1 MGARPMILQVS
12 WVILLVSG
20 IWVAT
25 RWSLIAT
32 SLIDSGFLPL
42 EPSIADHQ
50 AIKTCLFAMEGLGWF
65 VGTLATFG
73 LKGASGWL
81 RFAYVSGLV
90 AWGLF
95 SLSHVIVTGIV
106 S

>member
-1 MGARPMILQVS
+1 
-12 WVILLVSG
+12 
-20 IWVAT
+20 
-25 RWSLIAT
+25 
-32 SLIDSGFLPL
+32 
-42 EPSIADHQ
+42 
-50 AIKTCLFAMEGLGWF
+50 MEGLGWF